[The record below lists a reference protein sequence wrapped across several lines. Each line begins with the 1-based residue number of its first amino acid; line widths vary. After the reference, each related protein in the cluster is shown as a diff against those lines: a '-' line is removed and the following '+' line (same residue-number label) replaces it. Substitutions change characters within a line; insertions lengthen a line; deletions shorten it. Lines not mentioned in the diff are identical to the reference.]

1 MRSTEKMLNLIYRC
15 CLKITYVR
23 PILLGIR
30 EIYVCGKCNVLLN
43 QEETDVNEEEQHN
56 SVHRNR
62 CWL

>member
-1 MRSTEKMLNLIYRC
+1 MLNLIYRC